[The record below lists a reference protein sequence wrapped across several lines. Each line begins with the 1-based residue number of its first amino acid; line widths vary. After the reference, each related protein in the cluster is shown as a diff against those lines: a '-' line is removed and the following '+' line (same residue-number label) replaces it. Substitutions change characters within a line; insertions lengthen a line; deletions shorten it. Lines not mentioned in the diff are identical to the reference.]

1 MAGCQKNLQKI
12 FVALEIYGND
22 HGGKFPVVAG
32 ARTSEEALD
41 PLVPRY
47 TVDTPIFICP
57 GSHNLSLPAGESLSK
72 RKISYAYY
80 MGQSAKDS
88 QQVLMSDKQVDTEP
102 KPAGQAVFSSDGKA
116 PGNNHGKSGGNFLF
130 CDGHVD
136 QTLPIAPFSIILTQ
150 GVVLLNP
157 RP

>member
-1 MAGCQKNLQKI
+1 
-12 FVALEIYGND
+12 
-22 HGGKFPVVAG
+22 
-32 ARTSEEALD
+32 
-41 PLVPRY
+41 
-47 TVDTPIFICP
+47 
-57 GSHNLSLPAGESLSK
+57 
-72 RKISYAYY
+72 
-80 MGQSAKDS
+80 MGQAAKNS
-88 QQVLMSDKQVDTEP
+88 QQVLMSDKQVDTDP